1 MNNITT
7 KISESVKRK
16 IEILKG
22 NMIKKNKNIT
32 LEELTSDLISAGL
45 VSELEEK
52 HKTDKRYGFIL
63 KERGSGDYSLDN
75 IKVGYVETF
84 KTREQDQI
92 EKLCYLCKQRKSK
105 NEFYKNKSRND
116 GLEPICKKCKVIIDS
131 RPRNLASKMYSRQKQ
146 SSIRRGH
153 PLPDY
158 DRKWLTEWLISRD
171 NFKDMHTKW
180 IESNMKSDL
189 KPSVDR
195 INPLKPYTK
204 DNIQLMTWGENDK
217 KGKNTDP
224 IIRKDH
230 ENNKDLYEGS
240 LDMALRKISMIRAIY
255 RKHFADAKSKGI
267 KIKYSQGWFSHL
279 LMRSGIFAEKFIEAV
294 NNNSKEM
301 IKIKIERLKLD
312 MPFSKTNI
320 KITF

>member
-7 KISESVKRK
+7 EISGSVKRK
-16 IEILKG
+16 IAILKG
-22 NMIKKNKNIT
+22 NIKRKNKNVT
-32 LEELTSDLISAGL
+32 LADLISAGL
-45 VSELEEK
+45 VSELKEK
-52 HKTDKRYGFIL
+52 HKTDKRYGFML

-92 EKLCYLCKQRKSK
+92 AKLCHFCKQRKSR
-105 NEFYKNKSRND
+105 NEFHKSKQRSD
-116 GLEPICKKCKVIIDS
+116 GLKSICKKCRVIIDS
-131 RPRNLASKMYSRQKQ
+131 RPRRLARVMYNRQKQ
-146 SSIRRGH
+146 SSILRGH

-158 DRKWLTEWLISRD
+158 DALWLTEWLMSRD

-204 DNIQLMTWGENDK
+204 DNIQLMTWGENEK
-217 KGKNTDP
+217 KGYNIDS
-224 IIRKDH
+224 IIHKDYK
-230 ENNKDLYEGS
+230 NNKDLYEGS
-240 LDMALRKISMIRAIY
+240 LDMALRKISMVRAIY
-255 RKHFADAKSKGI
+255 RKHFMDAKSKGI
-267 KIKYSQGWFSHL
+267 KIEYSQGWLSFL
-279 LMRSGIFAEKFIEAV
+279 LIRSDKFAEKFIEAV
-294 NNNSKEM
+294 NNNSREM
-301 IKIKIERLKLD
+301 IKIKIERLNLD